1 MGSGWVL
8 ALVPSRLPFDVDV
21 DSAEG
26 AEDGA
31 APPTCHKGRCHIVKG
46 RSRSGSFDADS
57 GSTSPK
63 ITSSH
68 CMHESTA
75 DPYFS
80 CVVEL
85 LQIGVVEF
93 DAVLESQPAIPAA
106 TVLLVGT
113 FGDTLVPGHLCAI
126 DAIQEIIAGGGGTI
140 LICDGDRDG
149 WREVSI
155 EISCSSE
162 R

>member
-1 MGSGWVL
+1 M
-8 ALVPSRLPFDVDV
+8 
-21 DSAEG
+21 
-26 AEDGA
+26 
-31 APPTCHKGRCHIVKG
+31 VKG
-46 RSRSGSFDADS
+46 RFGRGSFDFNI

-68 CMHESTA
+68 RMHESTA

-80 CVVEL
+80 DVVEL
-85 LQIGVVEF
+85 FQIGIVEP

-106 TVLLVGT
+106 IVLLVGT
-113 FGDTLVPGHLCAI
+113 SGDALCPGHLCAM
-126 DAIQEIIAGGGGTI
+126 DAIQEIISGGGATI
-140 LICDGDRDG
+140 LICEGDRDG

-155 EISCSSE
+155 ETICLSE